1 VNGGLVWVL
10 VGLGLVV
17 LVVRR
22 PAVAVS
28 AVTVQA
34 LLLVGLAVRHAGDT
48 DDRLAAVALA
58 ARTLGL
64 AAFFL
69 LLIIRTRESGPIRAG
84 VAPLR
89 RGGSGV
95 ALALALT
102 WLVPTIGFTTRNAGR
117 AVLTLVAFGLVVAAT
132 RRATLFQILGVVL
145 VENGLV
151 LAALQ
156 LPQTSV
162 LIEVGVAFDLT
173 LIALVAGVFHLRI
186 FAEFGAGDTDALR
199 SLRD

>member
-1 VNGGLVWVL
+1 VNGGLGWVL
-10 VGLGLVV
+10 VGLGLTV

-22 PAVAVS
+22 RTIAVG
-28 AVTVQA
+28 AVTGQA
-34 LLLVGLAVRHAGDT
+34 LVLVGLAVRNAG
-48 DDRLAAVALA
+48 DRLAAVALA
-58 ARTLGL
+58 ARTVGL

-69 LLIIRTRESGPIRAG
+69 LLITRTREAGPIRAG

-89 RGGSGV
+89 RGGLGM

-102 WLVPTIGFTTRNAGR
+102 WLVPTTGLTSRDAGR
-117 AVLTLVAFGLVVAAT
+117 AVLALVAFGLVVAAT

-145 VENGLV
+145 IENGLV

-156 LPQTSV
+156 LPQTSM

-173 LIALVAGVFHLRI
+173 LIALVGGVFHHRI